1 MRDHEQLRVNA
12 AMLIVAFSCFGVG
25 GLIDVIAGTAR
36 RRLRPLPYALG
47 LVGSGLCLA
56 VGIRVISDGPEVYSL
71 GHLLTMG
78 TTTVRLDDL
87 AAMFLTL
94 LFAIAAAVSACSI
107 TWVRREG
114 SPRRR
119 GVGAAYCALLGAVAA
134 ILLAGDAFSFLFA
147 WEILTISFYVLAGV
161 SRARRREAHAA
172 WLTLVTGKVSGACLL
187 FGFLLLSG
195 RSGSFVLAA
204 WQGVRPGELHDIAY
218 ALVVV
223 GFASK
228 LGIVPLQAWMPVG
241 YPAAPGPTRAAM
253 AGIAANVGVYGLW
266 RALSILGR
274 PPIWLVVAVLLL
286 GGVTALSGIAFA
298 GVQQRL
304 SRVVA
309 YSSVENAGIV
319 ITAFGIALAGAA
331 TSDTT
336 LEAAGLLAASLHVVA
351 HALAKTVL
359 FSATSN
365 VEQAVGSDDLEKL
378 RGVGRSL
385 PFSGWTFAAGALTLA
400 GLPPTIGFVSE
411 WFVLE
416 ALMQEFRLPG
426 LALRLAMAGAGALIA
441 LTAGLAALAFV
452 RILGLVFLGP
462 AASDADRRCDGGILG
477 RTGLVVLGSCC
488 FGLAAVTPLEI
499 RFLARGLSPVVAKTL
514 VEHAL
519 KSPWVLQ
526 PTYAG
531 FSILSPS
538 WLYLAL
544 PIILIAVTIAAVAM
558 SGGRYFRLRR
568 VPPWRSAT
576 SGVQGSASYT
586 AFGFANPLRHVLANI
601 LGTRREVVLL
611 ESVADDTRGR
621 GRVEYTTRV
630 VEPVEAYFYR
640 PLQVGALTLARLV
653 KRLQS
658 GRLEAYV
665 AYMLF
670 ALVVALA
677 VTAGLR

>member
-1 MRDHEQLRVNA
+1 MNGPL
-12 AMLIVAFSCFGVG
+12 LIAAFSCLGAGLLADVG
-25 GLIDVIAGTAR
+25 FGTAHR
-36 RRLRPLPYALG
+36 LLRPLPYLLALC
-47 LVGSGLCLA
+47 GSGLFLA
-56 VGIRVISDGPEVYSL
+56 VGINVIADGSQVFSL
-71 GHLLTMG
+71 GTFFAMG

-87 AAMFLTL
+87 AGLFLTL
-94 LFAIAAAVSACSI
+94 LFGLGVAVSACSI
-107 TWVRREG
+107 SWVRREE

-119 GVGAAYCALLGAVAA
+119 GLGGAYCTLLAAVGA
-134 ILLAGDAFSFLFA
+134 ILLAGDAFFFLFS
-147 WEILTISFYVLAGV
+147 WEMLTVSFYVLAGV
-161 SRARRREAHAA
+161 NRARRRETHAA

-187 FGFLLLSG
+187 FGFLLLV
-195 RSGSFVLAA
+195 GSTHSFLLDA
-204 WQGVRPGELHDIAY
+204 WGGVARGSLHDFAY

-223 GFASK
+223 GFATK
-228 LGIVPLQAWMPVG
+228 LGVVPLQAWMPVG

-266 RALSILGR
+266 RMLSILGR
-274 PPIWLVVAVLLL
+274 PPVWLVIGVLLA
-286 GGVTALSGIAFA
+286 GGITALLGIAFA
-298 GVQQRL
+298 GVQTRL
-304 SRVVA
+304 SRVIA
-309 YSSVENAGIV
+309 YSSVENAGI
-319 ITAFGIALAGAA
+319 ILTAFGVALSGAVIG
-331 TSDTT
+331 DPI

-351 HALAKTVL
+351 HAVAKSVL
-359 FSATSN
+359 FSASAN
-365 VEQAVGSDDLEKL
+365 VEQAVGSDDLERL
-378 RGVGRSL
+378 RGVGRTL
-385 PFSGWTFAAGALTLA
+385 PFSGFTFAAGALTLA

-441 LTAGLAALAFV
+441 LTSGLAALAFV

-462 AASDADRRCDGGILG
+462 RVPENDRRFDRGLFGRGGLF
-477 RTGLVVLGSCC
+477 VLGIAC
-488 FGLAAVTPLEI
+488 FGFAAVTPLEI
-499 RFLARGLSPVVAKTL
+499 RYLARGLSPVVAPAL

-538 WLYLAL
+538 WMYVAM
-544 PIILIAVTIAAVAM
+544 PIAFVAVTIAAFAV
-558 SGGRYFRLRR
+558 SGGRYFKVRR
-568 VPPWRSAT
+568 VPAWHSAT
-576 SGVQGSASYT
+576 TGVHGPASYT

-601 LGTRREVVLL
+601 LGTRREAVM
-611 ESVADDTRGR
+611 SSSGADSTRGR

-630 VEPVEAYFYR
+630 TEPVEAYFYR
-640 PLQVGALTLARLV
+640 PLQIGMLAIARQV

-677 VTAGLR
+677 ITAGLR